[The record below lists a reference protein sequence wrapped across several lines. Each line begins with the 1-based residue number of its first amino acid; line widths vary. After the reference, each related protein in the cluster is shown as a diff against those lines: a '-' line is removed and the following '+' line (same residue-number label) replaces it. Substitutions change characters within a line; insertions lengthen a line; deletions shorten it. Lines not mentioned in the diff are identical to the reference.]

1 MKYSNFKFMKGQ
13 RKLCGKKYLISSQTK
28 SSESIAQKSG
38 IALWLQFTVFPDAS
52 TIGGNKHVNTPKI
65 IYTSEKDCSYKEVS
79 SGKSPALFGLVLP
92 VTEEN
97 NQ

>member
-65 IYTSEKDCSYKEVS
+65 ICQKKTVVIKKFQAVNLQLYSVW
-79 SGKSPALFGLVLP
+79 FFR
-92 VTEEN
+92 
-97 NQ
+97 